1 MLFVEEIVTTVD
13 HVFFVITK
21 ELNSL
26 NELGEEKSFELSVT
40 ELVQYAVIVICIYR
54 SPDGKFD
61 TFLNK
66 LKLLIQK
73 LMVKH
78 KTLILCGD
86 WKINFLQNSPQKRE
100 LNSLLL
106 RYNLKDIVN
115 VPTRITKTIATLLDI
130 VITNEK
136 KSMDLGLSDHY
147 TQILSVLTS
156 DSNNIPHR
164 AKKKESLV
172 KLMFRY
178 FFIY

>member
-1 MLFVEEIVTTVD
+1 MLFVEEIVTMVD

-26 NELGEEKSFELSVT
+26 NELGEEKSFELSV
-40 ELVQYAVIVICIYR
+40 IVICIYM

-66 LKLLIQK
+66 LELLIQK

-86 WKINFLQNSPQKRE
+86 WKIYFLQNSPQKRE

-106 RYNLKDIVN
+106 WYNIKHIVN

-147 TQILSVLTS
+147 TQSLSILTS

-164 AKKKESLV
+164 AKKKTV
-172 KLMFRY
+172 
-178 FFIY
+178 